1 MADAEEGKKGGKKK
15 LIIGV
20 VGLVAVAGGAY
31 FFLLGGG
38 GGEPVDPEAATTT
51 TVVVEGAVIEA
62 GQLTV
67 NLADEE
73 TRYARL
79 NFAVVLAMG
88 ADSAVVG
95 ERIPLLQDAAL
106 SVLTGYTSADLLA
119 ADGLDRLRGELSE
132 SALEIYADGEV
143 LRVVLTEVIV
153 Q

>member
-1 MADAEEGKKGGKKK
+1 MAEAEEKKGGKKK

-20 VGLVAVAGGAY
+20 VGAVAVAGGAY
-31 FFLLGGG
+31 FFLMGG
-38 GGEPVDPEAATTT
+38 GGEEADPEAATTT
-51 TVVVEGAVIEA
+51 TVAAEGAVIEA

-79 NFAVVLAMG
+79 NFAVVLSMG

-106 SVLTGYTSADLLA
+106 SLLTGYTSDDLLGPE
-119 ADGLDRLRGELSE
+119 GLDRLRGDLSE
-132 SALEIYADGEV
+132 SALEIYANGEV